1 MYHQEDDTSSDMT
14 SDDDLS
20 HCGRETPPPR
30 SPPPPRSSHSLSSDR
45 DQERRGRSR
54 DVEPRDRWPYIR
66 NPRSRLPQ
74 RDLSLPVMSRPHFG
88 LDRDDDRRS
97 MDYESRSQDAE
108 SYQNVVELKE
118 DKKPQNPIQDNLENY
133 RKLLSLGV
141 QLAEDDRHSHMT
153 QGHSSRSKRSAYPST
168 SRGLKPM
175 PEAKKPAHRRG
186 ICEDESSHGVIME
199 KFIKDVSRKS
209 ARARELNE
217 RPPPRFP
224 RPSDTWKD
232 GASSR
237 RESVI
242 QERGA
247 EGAAYRGGFR
257 FNADLLSRNR
267 ALERKRRYHFD
278 SDEKGSGHEH
288 KSCVRKKPFECGS
301 EMRQAMSMGNLSCPP
316 VPESQPLDFPPDPY
330 VCDEC
335 GRSFSVI
342 SEFVE
347 HQIMHT
353 RENLYE
359 YGESFIHSVAVN
371 EGQKGPGGGRRFECK
386 ECGETFS
393 RSAALAEHRQMH
405 AREYLAGCH
414 DQEDEDTTMP
424 SPTFSELQKIYGKDK
439 FYECKVCKE
448 TFLHSSALIEHQK
461 THGRGGSDDRESER
475 ERERQRMRARAR
487 EQRER
492 ERELGEPFLTC
503 PNFNEFRK
511 MYRKDKIY
519 ECKVCGE
526 SFLHL
531 SSLREHQKI
540 HTRGNPF
547 ENKSRMCEETF
558 VPSQALRRRQKT
570 YREKLFDFNNARDA
584 LMEGA
589 DPGDHQKSRSRKNFF
604 EARVYEKPFTES
616 QKSHTITRP
625 PGNEEDKPFTI
636 SVNPNDKLKFPAM
649 ENSSQGKS
657 YERSVIHSL
666 GPAEAQKS
674 RGAFGFPKPRP
685 VAESSTQTSGG
696 ILPKIL
702 SRGSIFEGKEYKR
715 SVIHSLPAPRPLKRH
730 RANDLVGCDE
740 GEPSIYIS
748 DLTNKRRKIPTGQD
762 TYEGSNSNNHTDS
775 VPPSVPRAEP
785 PSLSGESRES
795 NQDVTFSVPSSSVR
809 EHQKAR
815 AKKKYIE
822 PRSNETSVIHSL
834 PFGDLQAFRRRAKF
848 FECQECGEAFAH
860 GSDLIEHQKI
870 HDRERPSGSR
880 HYERSVIRSLAPSDP
895 QTSYAQERFIQEQ
908 VRKFREFGQRS
919 ATSNNR
925 NVQKTYAQEKYAEEP
940 HDKQTHGQK
949 VHDKEPYG
957 QEPQGQKPHGDE
969 PQDKEPLDQEMRSEE
984 PHGDKPNGQEPH
996 GEEPQDNGLLDQE
1009 MRGEEPRGEEP
1020 QDNGLLDQEMR
1031 SEEPQDNG
1039 LLDQEMRSEEPQDNG
1054 LLDQEMRSEEPR
1066 GEEPRGE
1073 EPHGEEPHGQNKAE
1087 DATLQASGAEEHQKD
1102 DASDTIYEC
1111 QDCGLGFTDLTDLTS
1126 HQDVHSRKALVDS
1139 REYAHSEVHVHSV
1152 SEFENKCSGE
1162 KLYECP
1168 KCGESFI
1175 HSSLLFEHQ
1184 RVHEQDQLYSVKA
1197 CDDGFIALLPVRP
1210 RRNRAAERN
1219 PAVTGSA
1226 IRCRQCGQ
1234 GFIHS
1239 SALNEHMRQHRDDE
1253 ILEQNELAEEIFI
1266 QGLALTEY
1274 QGSET
1279 EEKLFE
1285 CTICGECFFTAKQLG
1300 DHHTKVHKDEPYECG
1315 PSYTHASFLTEPLR
1329 KHIPLYECKDCGQP
1343 FLDDTVITERMVF
1356 HPERE
1361 GGSDIVAAT
1370 AQEVEAN
1377 ALVPQEVLRIQG
1389 SNAEAAEPEVEAAEP
1404 EVEAAEPEVEAAE
1417 PNGEAEGPDG
1427 EAAEPDGEAEQPN
1440 GEAEQPNGDADE
1452 PDGAG
1457 IEDPEERA
1465 DEPEED
1471 AEEPEGDADEPD
1483 GADMEDPEEE
1493 GEDQEIEVEE
1503 PYYNCHE
1510 CTETFASSAAF
1521 GEHLKSHASVI
1532 IFEPANAPGEAP
1544 GYTERASTSAA
1555 GAEQADDKYFKCD
1568 VCGQLFQD
1576 RLSLARHQNSHTG

>member
-1 MYHQEDDTSSDMT
+1 MRQTLTTRGDQPAIPEKLKPLGASKINNCEKLTTPLENYKMYHQEDDTNSDMT
-14 SDDDLS
+14 SDDDMS
-20 HCGRETPPPR
+20 RSGRDTPPPQ
-30 SPPPPRSSHSLSSDR
+30 PSHSFSSDR
-45 DQERRGRSR
+45 DQEHRGRSR
-54 DVEPRDRWPYIR
+54 DVEPRDRWPYTR

-88 LDRDDDRRS
+88 LERDDERRS

-108 SYQNVVELKE
+108 SYHNVMVELKE

-199 KFIKDVSRKS
+199 KFIKDVSRNSKS
-209 ARARELNE
+209 GRARELNM

-224 RPSDTWKD
+224 RPSNNWKD
-232 GASSR
+232 TSSNK
-237 RESVI
+237 RESVN
-242 QERGA
+242 QERAA
-247 EGAAYRGGFR
+247 EGSAFRGGFR
-257 FNADLLSRNR
+257 VNAELLSRSR

-278 SDEKGSGHEH
+278 SEEKGSGHEN

-301 EMRQAMSMGNLSCPP
+301 EMRQALSMGNLSCPP
-316 VPESQPLDFPPDPY
+316 VPASPTINLAADPY

-359 YGESFIHSVAVN
+359 YGESFIHSVAVH
-371 EGQKGPGGGRRFECK
+371 EVQKGQGGGKRFECK

-393 RSAALAEHRQMH
+393 RSTALAQHRQVH
-405 AREYLAGCH
+405 AREYLAECK
-414 DQEDEDTTMP
+414 DQEDEDTIMP
-424 SPTFSELQKIYGKDK
+424 SPTFSELQKMYGKDK

-461 THGRGGSDDRESER
+461 THGRGKSGANRENER
-475 ERERQRMRARAR
+475 ERERERMRARAR

-492 ERELGEPFLTC
+492 EREREREEHGEPVLTC
-503 PNFNEFRK
+503 PNFGEFQD
-511 MYRKDKIY
+511 MHRKDRLY
-519 ECKVCGE
+519 ECKVCE
-526 SFLHL
+526 ETFFHH
-531 SSLREHQKI
+531 SSLKEHQKI

-547 ENKSRMCEETF
+547 AKKSRMCEETF
-558 VPSQALRRRQKT
+558 VPSQSLRRRQKT
-570 YREKLFDFNNARDA
+570 YREKPFDFNNTRDA
-584 LMEGA
+584 LMESSDA
-589 DPGDHQKSRSRKNFF
+589 GDHQKIRSRRNFF
-604 EARVYEKPFTES
+604 ESRAYEKPFTES

-625 PGNEEDKPFTI
+625 PENKDNDKPFTI
-636 SVNPNDKLKFPAM
+636 SANPTDKLKFPTMA
-649 ENSSQGKS
+649 NDCQGKA
-657 YERSVIHSL
+657 YERSVIHSFC
-666 GPAEAQKS
+666 PAEAQKS
-674 RGAFGFPKPRP
+674 RGALGFIKPRP
-685 VAESSTQTSGG
+685 VKSVTESSTQTTGDFSF
-696 ILPKIL
+696 PQFF
-702 SRGSIFEGKEYKR
+702 SRGSIFERNEYKG

-730 RANDLVGCDE
+730 RVNDQLECDE
-740 GEPSIYIS
+740 GGESSIYIS
-748 DLTNKRRKIPTGQD
+748 DLNNKRRKLPTGED
-762 TYEGSNSNNHTDS
+762 TYEGSNSNKHKEFIL
-775 VPPSVPRAEP
+775 PRVPRTGP
-785 PSLSGESRES
+785 PGLSGEPRES
-795 NQDVTFSVPSSSVR
+795 NQDVIFSVPISSVR

-815 AKKKYIE
+815 AKKKYLE
-822 PRSNETSVIHSL
+822 ARSNDTSVIHSL
-834 PFGDLQAFRRRAKF
+834 PFGDLQSIRRRAKF
-848 FECQECGEAFAH
+848 FECQECREAFARR
-860 GSDLIEHQKI
+860 SELIEHQKI

-880 HYERSVIRSLAPSDP
+880 RYERSVIRSLAPRDP

-919 ATSNNR
+919 ATSNNLS
-925 NVQKTYAQEKYAEEP
+925 VQKIYAQQKFYAEEP
-940 HDKQTHGQK
+940 HAKETHVLK
-949 VHDKEPYG
+949 IHDKDPHG
-957 QEPQGQKPHGDE
+957 QEPHGQEPHGDE

-984 PHGDKPNGQEPH
+984 PHGDKPHGQEPH
-996 GEEPQDNGLLDQE
+996 GQEPHDKEPLDQE
-1009 MRGEEPRGEEP
+1009 MS
-1020 QDNGLLDQEMR
+1020 
-1031 SEEPQDNG
+1031 SEEAQ
-1039 LLDQEMRSEEPQDNG
+1039 S
-1054 LLDQEMRSEEPR
+1054 S
-1066 GEEPRGE
+1066 
-1073 EPHGEEPHGQNKAE
+1073 EPHGQEKAE
-1087 DATLQASGAEEHQKD
+1087 DTTIQASTSDEHQKD
-1102 DASDTIYEC
+1102 NASDMIYEC

-1126 HQDVHSRKALVDS
+1126 HQDVHSGKALVDS

-1152 SEFENKCSGE
+1152 SEFEKKYSGE
-1162 KLYECP
+1162 KLFECP
-1168 KCGESFI
+1168 KCGESFTQ
-1175 HSSLLFEHQ
+1175 SSLLFEHQ

-1197 CDDGFIALLPVRP
+1197 GDDGFVAVLPVRP
-1210 RRNRAAERN
+1210 RRNCASERN
-1219 PAVTGSA
+1219 PAVAGSA

-1239 SALNEHMRQHRDDE
+1239 SALNEHMRHHRDDE
-1253 ILEQNELAEEIFI
+1253 MLEQNELNDEVFI

-1300 DHHTKVHKDEPYECG
+1300 DHHTKVHKDEPYEYG
-1315 PSYTHASFLTEPLR
+1315 PSYTHTSFLTEPRR

-1343 FLDDTVITERMVF
+1343 FLDNTVITEPLMF

-1377 ALVPQEVLRIQG
+1377 VLIPQEVLRTQG

-1404 EVEAAEPEVEAAE
+1404 EVEAAEPEVEAAQ

-1457 IEDPEERA
+1457 IEDPEERVN
-1465 DEPEED
+1465 EPEED
-1471 AEEPEGDADEPD
+1471 VEEPEGNADEPD
-1483 GADMEDPEEE
+1483 GADIEDPEEE
-1493 GEDQEIEVEE
+1493 EDQEIEVEE

-1532 IFEPANAPGEAP
+1532 IFEPANALGECS
-1544 GYTERASTSAA
+1544 GYIERASASTSAD

-1568 VCGQLFQD
+1568 VCGQLFD
-1576 RLSLARHQNSHTG
+1576 NRLSLARHQNSHTG

>member
-1 MYHQEDDTSSDMT
+1 MYHQEDDTNSDMT
-14 SDDDLS
+14 SDDDMS
-20 HCGRETPPPR
+20 RTGRETPPPR
-30 SPPPPRSSHSLSSDR
+30 SSHSFSSDR

-54 DVEPRDRWPYIR
+54 DVEPRDRWSYTR
-66 NPRSRLPQ
+66 NPRNRLPQ

-88 LDRDDDRRS
+88 LERDDDRRS

-118 DKKPQNPIQDNLENY
+118 DRKSQNPIQDNLENY

-153 QGHSSRSKRSAYPST
+153 QGYSSRSKRSAYPST

-199 KFIKDVSRKS
+199 KFIKDVSRNS
-209 ARARELNE
+209 RSGRGRELTE

-224 RPSDTWKD
+224 RPSDNWKD
-232 GASSR
+232 GSSNK

-242 QERGA
+242 QERGY
-247 EGAAYRGGFR
+247 EGSMFRGGFR
-257 FNADLLSRNR
+257 FNADLVSRSR
-267 ALERKRRYHFD
+267 GLERKRRYHFD

-301 EMRQAMSMGNLSCPP
+301 EMRQAMSMGSLNCPP
-316 VPESQPLDFPPDPY
+316 FSESQSIDFAADPY

-371 EGQKGPGGGRRFECK
+371 EVHKGQGGGKRFECK

-393 RSAALAEHRQMH
+393 RSAALAEHRQIH
-405 AREYLAGCH
+405 AREYLAECK
-414 DQEDEDTTMP
+414 DQEDEETVMP
-424 SPTFSELQKIYGKDK
+424 SPTFSELQKMYGKDK

-461 THGRGGSDDRESER
+461 THGRGNPGDDRDER
-475 ERERQRMRARAR
+475 ERKRARAWEQR
-487 EQRER
+487 ERER

-511 MYRKDKIY
+511 MYRRDKIY
-519 ECKVCGE
+519 ECKVCRE
-526 SFLHL
+526 SFFHL

-558 VPSQALRRRQKT
+558 VPSQALKRRQKT
-570 YREKLFDFNNARDA
+570 YREKLFNFNNARDA
-584 LMEGA
+584 LMESS
-589 DPGDHQKSRSRKNFF
+589 DPGERPKSRSWKHFF
-604 EARVYEKPFTES
+604 DGRGYEKPFAES

-625 PGNEEDKPFTI
+625 PGDKEDDRPFTI
-636 SVNPNDKLKFPAM
+636 STSPGDRPDFPIVGSGRQ
-649 ENSSQGKS
+649 ETSREST
-657 YERSVIHSL
+657 VIHIL

-674 RGAFGFPKPRP
+674 HGVLGFTKPKP
-685 VAESSTQTSGG
+685 VAESSTQSSGSIGHPKVHSGG
-696 ILPKIL
+696 N
-702 SRGSIFEGKEYKR
+702 SYEGKEYKG
-715 SVIHSLPAPRPLKRH
+715 SNMHSLPAPRPLKRH
-730 RANDLVGCDE
+730 RANDQCDE
-740 GEPSIYIS
+740 GGEPSIYIS
-748 DLTNKRRKIPTGQD
+748 DLNKRRKIPTRED
-762 TYEGSNSNNHTDS
+762 TYEGNSSNNHKDFIT
-775 VPPSVPRAEP
+775 PSLLSAEP
-785 PSLSGESRES
+785 PSLSGESRDP

-822 PRSNETSVIHSL
+822 SRSNEASVIHYL
-834 PFGDLQAFRRRAKF
+834 PFGDLQAIRRRRAKF
-848 FECQECGEAFAH
+848 FECQECGEIFAH
-860 GSDLIEHQKI
+860 RSDLIEHQKI

-880 HYERSVIRSLAPSDP
+880 HYERSVIRSFAPSDP
-895 QTSYAQERFIQEQ
+895 QTSYAQERFVQEQ
-908 VRKFREFGQRS
+908 VRKFRAFGQCS
-919 ATSNNR
+919 ATSNNLS
-925 NVQKTYAQEKYAEEP
+925 VQKIYAQEKFYAEEP
-940 HDKQTHGQK
+940 HDKETHGQNI
-949 VHDKEPYG
+949 HEKEPYG
-957 QEPQGQKPHGDE
+957 KEPSGKEPHGDE
-969 PQDKEPLDQEMRSEE
+969 PQDKEPVDQEMHSEE
-984 PHGDKPNGQEPH
+984 PHGDEPHGQEPH
-996 GEEPQDNGLLDQE
+996 GDEPHDKDPLDQE
-1009 MRGEEPRGEEP
+1009 MH
-1020 QDNGLLDQEMR
+1020 
-1031 SEEPQDNG
+1031 SEEPQ
-1039 LLDQEMRSEEPQDNG
+1039 
-1054 LLDQEMRSEEPR
+1054 
-1066 GEEPRGE
+1066 GEES
-1073 EPHGEEPHGQNKAE
+1073 HGDEAPGQEKAE
-1087 DATLQASGAEEHQKD
+1087 DTTIQASGSNEHQKD
-1102 DASDTIYEC
+1102 DASDTIYKC
-1111 QDCGLGFTDLTDLTS
+1111 QHCGLGFADLTDLTS
-1126 HQDVHSRKALVDS
+1126 HQDVHSRKSLVDS

-1152 SEFENKCSGE
+1152 SEFEKKYSGE

-1184 RVHEQDQLYSVKA
+1184 RVHEQDQLYAVKA
-1197 CDDGFIALLPVRP
+1197 CDDGFITLLPVRP
-1210 RRNRAAERN
+1210 RRNCAAEKD

-1253 ILEQNELAEEIFI
+1253 ILEQSELADEIFI

-1300 DHHTKVHKDEPYECG
+1300 DHHTKVHKDEPYEYG

-1361 GGSDIVAAT
+1361 GGSEIVAAT

-1377 ALVPQEVLRIQG
+1377 VLIPQEVLRIQG

-1465 DEPEED
+1465 DEPEEEEV
-1471 AEEPEGDADEPD
+1471 EEPEGDADEPD
-1483 GADMEDPEEE
+1483 GADIEDPEEE

-1532 IFEPANAPGEAP
+1532 IFEPANALGECS
-1544 GYTERASTSAA
+1544 GYTEQASTSA
-1555 GAEQADDKYFKCD
+1555 GSAEQADDKYFKCD
-1568 VCGQLFQD
+1568 VCGQLFND

>member
-1 MYHQEDDTSSDMT
+1 
-14 SDDDLS
+14 
-20 HCGRETPPPR
+20 
-30 SPPPPRSSHSLSSDR
+30 
-45 DQERRGRSR
+45 
-54 DVEPRDRWPYIR
+54 
-66 NPRSRLPQ
+66 
-74 RDLSLPVMSRPHFG
+74 
-88 LDRDDDRRS
+88 
-97 MDYESRSQDAE
+97 
-108 SYQNVVELKE
+108 
-118 DKKPQNPIQDNLENY
+118 
-133 RKLLSLGV
+133 
-141 QLAEDDRHSHMT
+141 
-153 QGHSSRSKRSAYPST
+153 
-168 SRGLKPM
+168 
-175 PEAKKPAHRRG
+175 
-186 ICEDESSHGVIME
+186 
-199 KFIKDVSRKS
+199 
-209 ARARELNE
+209 
-217 RPPPRFP
+217 
-224 RPSDTWKD
+224 
-232 GASSR
+232 
-237 RESVI
+237 
-242 QERGA
+242 
-247 EGAAYRGGFR
+247 
-257 FNADLLSRNR
+257 
-267 ALERKRRYHFD
+267 
-278 SDEKGSGHEH
+278 
-288 KSCVRKKPFECGS
+288 
-301 EMRQAMSMGNLSCPP
+301 
-316 VPESQPLDFPPDPY
+316 
-330 VCDEC
+330 
-335 GRSFSVI
+335 
-342 SEFVE
+342 
-347 HQIMHT
+347 MHT

-359 YGESFIHSVAVN
+359 YGESFIHSVAVH
-371 EGQKGPGGGRRFECK
+371 EVQKGQGGGKRFECK

-393 RSAALAEHRQMH
+393 RSAALAEHRQIH
-405 AREYLAGCH
+405 AREYLAECK
-414 DQEDEDTTMP
+414 DQEDEDTIMP
-424 SPTFSELQKIYGKDK
+424 SPTFSELQKMYGKDK

-461 THGRGGSDDRESER
+461 THGRGKSGDSRENER
-475 ERERQRMRARAR
+475 EQ
-487 EQRER
+487 
-492 ERELGEPFLTC
+492 PFLTC
-503 PNFNEFRK
+503 PNFSEFRK

-547 ENKSRMCEETF
+547 ENK
-558 VPSQALRRRQKT
+558 
-570 YREKLFDFNNARDA
+570 
-584 LMEGA
+584 
-589 DPGDHQKSRSRKNFF
+589 NFF
-604 EARVYEKPFTES
+604 ESRAYEKPFAES

-625 PGNEEDKPFTI
+625 PGNKEDDKPFTI
-636 SVNPNDKLKFPAM
+636 STNPNDKLKFPTMA
-649 ENSSQGKS
+649 NDCQGKA

-674 RGAFGFPKPRP
+674 RGALGFTKPKP
-685 VAESSTQTSGG
+685 VTESSTQTTGG
-696 ILPKIL
+696 ISLPKFF
-702 SRGSIFEGKEYKR
+702 SRGSIFERKEYKG

-730 RANDLVGCDE
+730 RVNDQLECDE
-740 GEPSIYIS
+740 GGESSIYIS
-748 DLTNKRRKIPTGQD
+748 DLNNKRRKIPTGED
-762 TYEGSNSNNHTDS
+762 TYEGNNSSKLKDS
-775 VPPSVPRAEP
+775 ILLSMPRAEP

-834 PFGDLQAFRRRAKF
+834 PFGDLQAIRRRAKF
-848 FECQECGEAFAH
+848 FECQECGEAFARR
-860 GSDLIEHQKI
+860 SELIEHQRI

-895 QTSYAQERFIQEQ
+895 QTSYAQERFVQEQ

-919 ATSNNR
+919 ATSNNLS
-925 NVQKTYAQEKYAEEP
+925 VQKIYAQQKYYAEEP
-940 HDKQTHGQK
+940 HAK
-949 VHDKEPYG
+949 
-957 QEPQGQKPHGDE
+957 
-969 PQDKEPLDQEMRSEE
+969 
-984 PHGDKPNGQEPH
+984 
-996 GEEPQDNGLLDQE
+996 
-1009 MRGEEPRGEEP
+1009 
-1020 QDNGLLDQEMR
+1020 EMR
-1031 SEEPQDNG
+1031 SEEPQGN
-1039 LLDQEMRSEEPQDNG
+1039 ES
-1054 LLDQEMRSEEPR
+1054 
-1066 GEEPRGE
+1066 
-1073 EPHGEEPHGQNKAE
+1073 HGQEKAE
-1087 DATLQASGAEEHQKD
+1087 DTTIQASTSDEHQKD
-1102 DASDTIYEC
+1102 NANEAIYEC

-1126 HQDVHSRKALVDS
+1126 HQDVHSKKSLVDS
-1139 REYAHSEVHVHSV
+1139 REYTHSEVHVHSD
-1152 SEFENKCSGE
+1152 SEFEKKYSGE

-1197 CDDGFIALLPVRP
+1197 CDDGFVALLPVRP
-1210 RRNRAAERN
+1210 RRNCASERN
-1219 PAVTGSA
+1219 PAVSGSA

-1253 ILEQNELAEEIFI
+1253 LLEQSELADEIFI

-1300 DHHTKVHKDEPYECG
+1300 DHHTKVHKDEPYEYG

-1343 FLDDTVITERMVF
+1343 FLDDTVITERLVF

-1377 ALVPQEVLRIQG
+1377 VLIPQEVLRIQG

-1457 IEDPEERA
+1457 IEDPEERV
-1465 DEPEED
+1465 DEPED
-1471 AEEPEGDADEPD
+1471 DVEEPEGDADEPD
-1483 GADMEDPEEE
+1483 GADIEDPEEE

-1532 IFEPANAPGEAP
+1532 IFEPANALGECS
-1544 GYTERASTSAA
+1544 GYIERASTSTSAG

-1568 VCGQLFQD
+1568 VCGQLFHD

>member
-1 MYHQEDDTSSDMT
+1 MYHHEDDTNSDMN
-14 SDDDLS
+14 SDDDMS
-20 HCGRETPPPR
+20 RSGRETPPPR
-30 SPPPPRSSHSLSSDR
+30 PSHAFGSER
-45 DQERRGRSR
+45 DLERRGRSR
-54 DVEPRDRWPYIR
+54 DVEPRDRWPYTR

-88 LDRDDDRRS
+88 LERDDDRRS
-97 MDYESRSQDAE
+97 MDYESQSQDAE

-153 QGHSSRSKRSAYPST
+153 QGHSSRSKRTAYPST

-175 PEAKKPAHRRG
+175 PEAKKPSHRRG

-199 KFIKDVSRKS
+199 KFIKDVSRNPKS
-209 ARARELNE
+209 GRARELNE

-224 RPSDTWKD
+224 RPNDNWKD
-232 GASSR
+232 SSSNR

-242 QERGA
+242 QERGY
-247 EGAAYRGGFR
+247 EGSAFRGGFR
-257 FNADLLSRNR
+257 LNADLASRSR

-278 SDEKGSGHEH
+278 SDERGSGHEH
-288 KSCVRKKPFECGS
+288 KSCVRKKPFECGN
-301 EMRQAMSMGNLSCPP
+301 EMRQAMSMGNLSSPSFS
-316 VPESQPLDFPPDPY
+316 ESQSIDFGANPY

-335 GRSFSVI
+335 GRQFSVI

-371 EGQKGPGGGRRFECK
+371 EVQKGQGGGKRFECK

-393 RSAALAEHRQMH
+393 RSAALAEHRQIH
-405 AREYLAGCH
+405 AREYLAECR
-414 DQEDEDTTMP
+414 DQEDEETIMP
-424 SPTFSELQKIYGKDK
+424 SPTFSELQKMYGKDK

-461 THGRGGSDDRESER
+461 IHGRGNSDDRDNER
-475 ERERQRMRARAR
+475 ERERDRLRARAR

-492 ERELGEPFLTC
+492 ERERERERDHGEPFLTC

-547 ENKSRMCEETF
+547 ENKNRVCEETF
-558 VPSQALRRRQKT
+558 VPSQSLKRRQKS

-584 LMEGA
+584 LMGSS
-589 DPGDHQKSRSRKNFF
+589 DPSEHQKNRSRKNFF
-604 EARVYEKPFTES
+604 EGRGFEKPFVES

-625 PGNEEDKPFTI
+625 PGDKEDDKPFTI
-636 SVNPNDKLKFPAM
+636 SVNPNDKLKFPTM

-666 GPAEAQKS
+666 GSAEAQKS
-674 RGAFGFPKPRP
+674 HGALGFSKPKP
-685 VAESSTQTSGG
+685 VAESSTQSSSSINFPRVYSGG
-696 ILPKIL
+696 NTY
-702 SRGSIFEGKEYKR
+702 EGKGYKD
-715 SVIHSLPAPRPLKRH
+715 SVIHSLPAPRPLKRY
-730 RANDLVGCDE
+730 RANDLIQCDE
-740 GEPSIYIS
+740 EGESSIYIP
-748 DLTNKRRKIPTGQD
+748 DIINKRRKIPARED
-762 TYEGSNSNNHTDS
+762 AYEGSSSNNYHTPNVS
-775 VPPSVPRAEP
+775 HAEP
-785 PSLSGESRES
+785 PSLSGESHVS
-795 NQDVTFSVPSSSVR
+795 KQDVTFSVPSSSVR

-834 PFGDLQAFRRRAKF
+834 PFGELLAGHRRAKF
-848 FECQECGEAFAH
+848 FECQECGEAFARR
-860 GSDLIEHQKI
+860 SDLIEHQKI
-870 HDRERPSGSR
+870 HDRDRPSGSR

-908 VRKFREFGQRS
+908 VRKFRAFGQRLT
-919 ATSNNR
+919 TSNNLS
-925 NVQKTYAQEKYAEEP
+925 VQKIYSQEKFNAEEP
-940 HDKQTHGQK
+940 HDKETHGQK
-949 VHDKEPYG
+949 IHDKEPYG
-957 QEPQGQKPHGDE
+957 KEPNGKEPHGDE
-969 PQDKEPLDQEMRSEE
+969 PQDKEPLDQEMCSEE
-984 PHGDKPNGQEPH
+984 PHGDKPH
-996 GEEPQDNGLLDQE
+996 GEEPHGD
-1009 MRGEEPRGEEP
+1009 EPHDKEP
-1020 QDNGLLDQEMR
+1020 IDQEMR
-1031 SEEPQDNG
+1031 SEE
-1039 LLDQEMRSEEPQDNG
+1039 SHTEE
-1054 LLDQEMRSEEPR
+1054 S
-1066 GEEPRGE
+1066 
-1073 EPHGEEPHGQNKAE
+1073 HGDESHGQECHGQEKAE
-1087 DATLQASGAEEHQKD
+1087 DAIIQASVSEEHQKD
-1102 DASDTIYEC
+1102 DAGDAIYEC
-1111 QDCGLGFTDLTDLTS
+1111 QDCGLGFTDLNDLTS
-1126 HQDVHSRKALVDS
+1126 HQDIHSRKALVDS
-1139 REYAHSEVHVHSV
+1139 REYTHSEVHVHSV
-1152 SEFENKCSGE
+1152 SEFENKYSGE

-1210 RRNRAAERN
+1210 RRNCTVERN
-1219 PAVTGSA
+1219 PAVSGSA

-1239 SALNEHMRQHRDDE
+1239 SALNEHMRQHRDNE
-1253 ILEQNELAEEIFI
+1253 ILEQGELADEIFI

-1300 DHHTKVHKDEPYECG
+1300 DHHTKVHKDEPYEYG

-1329 KHIPLYECKDCGQP
+1329 KHIPLYECKDCGQS

-1361 GGSDIVAAT
+1361 GGSEIVAAT

-1377 ALVPQEVLRIQG
+1377 VLIPQEELRIQG

-1471 AEEPEGDADEPD
+1471 VEEPEGDADEPD
-1483 GADMEDPEEE
+1483 GADIEDPEEE

-1532 IFEPANAPGEAP
+1532 IFEPASAPGESS
-1544 GYTERASTSAA
+1544 GYIEQASTSAG

-1568 VCGQLFQD
+1568 VCGQLFND

>member
-1 MYHQEDDTSSDMT
+1 MYHQEDDTNSDMT
-14 SDDDLS
+14 SDDDMS
-20 HCGRETPPPR
+20 RCGRET
-30 SPPPPRSSHSLSSDR
+30 PPPRSSHSLSSDR

-54 DVEPRDRWPYIR
+54 EVEPRDRWPYIR
-66 NPRSRLPQ
+66 SPRSRLPH

-88 LDRDDDRRS
+88 LERDDDRRS

-209 ARARELNE
+209 ARARELHE
-217 RPPPRFP
+217 RPPPPPPPPRFP
-224 RPSDTWKD
+224 RPSDNWKD
-232 GASSR
+232 GASNR

-242 QERGA
+242 QERGP
-247 EGAAYRGGFR
+247 EGRAYRGGFR

-267 ALERKRRYHFD
+267 VLERKRRYHFD
-278 SDEKGSGHEH
+278 SDERGHEH

-316 VPESQPLDFPPDPY
+316 VPESQPIDFPADPY

-371 EGQKGPGGGRRFECK
+371 EVQKGQGGGRRFECK

-393 RSAALAEHRQMH
+393 RSAALAEHRQIH
-405 AREYLAGCH
+405 AREYLAECN
-414 DQEDEDTTMP
+414 DQENEDTIMP

-461 THGRGGSDDRESER
+461 THGRGNSDDRENER

-487 EQRER
+487 ELRER
-492 ERELGEPFLTC
+492 ERERGEPFLTC

-558 VPSQALRRRQKT
+558 VPSQSLRRRQKT

-584 LMEGA
+584 LMESS
-589 DPGDHQKSRSRKNFF
+589 DPGDHQKNRSRKNFF
-604 EARVYEKPFTES
+604 EGRGYEKPFAES

-625 PGNEEDKPFTI
+625 PTNEDDKPFTI
-636 SVNPNDKLKFPAM
+636 SVNPNDKPKSPTM
-649 ENSSQGKS
+649 ENGSQGRP
-657 YERSVIHSL
+657 YERPVIHSL
-666 GPAEAQKS
+666 GPALPLKS
-674 RGAFGFPKPRP
+674 RGAFGFPKPRS
-685 VAESSTQTSGG
+685 VTESSTQTTGG
-696 ILPKIL
+696 ILPRIL
-702 SRGSIFEGKEYKR
+702 SRGSIFEGKEFKR
-715 SVIHSLPAPRPLKRH
+715 SIIHSLPAPRPLKRH
-730 RANDLVGCDE
+730 RANDLLGCDE
-740 GEPSIYIS
+740 EGESSIYIPELS
-748 DLTNKRRKIPTGQD
+748 NKRRKIPTGED
-762 TYEGSNSNNHTDS
+762 TYEGSNSSNHTDS
-775 VPPSVPRAEP
+775 IPPGVPRAEP
-785 PSLSGESRES
+785 PSLSGEPRES

-822 PRSNETSVIHSL
+822 TRSSEASLIHSL

-880 HYERSVIRSLAPSDP
+880 HFERSVIRSLAPSDP

-919 ATSNNR
+919 ATSNNLS
-925 NVQKTYAQEKYAEEP
+925 VQKTHTQEKYAEEP

-949 VHDKEPYG
+949 IHDKEPNG
-957 QEPQGQKPHGDE
+957 QEPHGQEPHGDE
-969 PQDKEPLDQEMRSEE
+969 PQDKEPLDQEMRNEEPLDQEMRNEEPLDQEMRNEE

-996 GEEPQDNGLLDQE
+996 GDEPHDNGPLDQE
-1009 MRGEEPRGEEP
+1009 MG
-1020 QDNGLLDQEMR
+1020 
-1031 SEEPQDNG
+1031 
-1039 LLDQEMRSEEPQDNG
+1039 
-1054 LLDQEMRSEEPR
+1054 
-1066 GEEPRGE
+1066 GE
-1073 EPHGEEPHGQNKAE
+1073 EPHGEESHGQNKAE
-1087 DATLQASGAEEHQKD
+1087 DATIQASGSEDHKKD
-1102 DASDTIYEC
+1102 DAGDMIYEC

-1126 HQDVHSRKALVDS
+1126 HQDVHSRKDLVDS
-1139 REYAHSEVHVHSV
+1139 REYAPSEVHAHPV

-1168 KCGESFI
+1168 KCGESFT
-1175 HSSLLFEHQ
+1175 HSSLLLEHQ

-1197 CDDGFIALLPVRP
+1197 CDDGFIALLPVTRP

-1219 PAVTGSA
+1219 PAAVTGSA

-1253 ILEQNELAEEIFI
+1253 MLEQNELTEEIFI

-1300 DHHTKVHKDEPYECG
+1300 DHHTKVHKDEPYEYG

-1343 FLDDTVITERMVF
+1343 FLDDTVIAERMVF

-1377 ALVPQEVLRIQG
+1377 VLIPQEVLRIQG

-1404 EVEAAEPEVEAAE
+1404 EVEAAEPELEAAE

-1440 GEAEQPNGDADE
+1440 AEAEQPNGDADE

-1471 AEEPEGDADEPD
+1471 VEEPEGDADEPD
-1483 GADMEDPEEE
+1483 GADIEDPEEE
-1493 GEDQEIEVEE
+1493 GEDEEIEVEE

-1532 IFEPANAPGEAP
+1532 IFEPANALGESP
-1544 GYTERASTSAA
+1544 GYPERASTSAG
-1555 GAEQADDKYFKCD
+1555 GAEQADDDKYFKCD

>member
-1 MYHQEDDTSSDMT
+1 MYHHEDDTNSDMN
-14 SDDDLS
+14 SDDDMS
-20 HCGRETPPPR
+20 RSGRETPSPR
-30 SPPPPRSSHSLSSDR
+30 PSHSFGSER
-45 DQERRGRSR
+45 DLERRGRSR
-54 DVEPRDRWPYIR
+54 DVEPRDRWSYTR

-88 LDRDDDRRS
+88 LERDDDRRS

-153 QGHSSRSKRSAYPST
+153 QGHSSRSKRTAYPST

-175 PEAKKPAHRRG
+175 PEAKKPSHRRG

-199 KFIKDVSRKS
+199 KFIKDVSRNPRS
-209 ARARELNE
+209 GRARELNE

-224 RPSDTWKD
+224 RPNDNWKD
-232 GASSR
+232 SSANK

-242 QERGA
+242 QERGY
-247 EGAAYRGGFR
+247 EGSAFRGGFR
-257 FNADLLSRNR
+257 FNADLASRSR

-278 SDEKGSGHEH
+278 SEERGSGHEH
-288 KSCVRKKPFECGS
+288 KSCVRKRPFECGT
-301 EMRQAMSMGNLSCPP
+301 EMRQAMSMGNLSSPSFS
-316 VPESQPLDFPPDPY
+316 ESQSADFGANQY

-371 EGQKGPGGGRRFECK
+371 EVQKGQGGGKRFECK

-393 RSAALAEHRQMH
+393 RSAALAEHRQIH
-405 AREYLAGCH
+405 AREYLAECR
-414 DQEDEDTTMP
+414 DQEDEETIMP
-424 SPTFSELQKIYGKDK
+424 SPTFSELQKMYGKDK

-461 THGRGGSDDRESER
+461 IHGRGNSDDRDER
-475 ERERQRMRARAR
+475 ERERDRLRARAR

-492 ERELGEPFLTC
+492 ERERERELEHGEPFLTC

-511 MYRKDKIY
+511 MYRKEKIY

-547 ENKSRMCEETF
+547 ENRGRVCEETF
-558 VPSQALRRRQKT
+558 VPSQSLKRRQKT

-584 LMEGA
+584 LMGSS
-589 DPGDHQKSRSRKNFF
+589 DPSEHQKNRSRKNFF
-604 EARVYEKPFTES
+604 EGRGFEKPFGES

-625 PGNEEDKPFTI
+625 PENGDDDDKPFTI
-636 SVNPNDKLKFPAM
+636 SVNPNDKLKFSTM
-649 ENSSQGKS
+649 ESSSQSKS

-666 GPAEAQKS
+666 GSAEAQKS
-674 RGAFGFPKPRP
+674 HGALGFSKPKP
-685 VAESSTQTSGG
+685 VAESSTQSSSSISFPRAHSGR
-696 ILPKIL
+696 
-702 SRGSIFEGKEYKR
+702 STYEGKEYKG
-715 SVIHSLPAPRPLKRH
+715 SIIHSLPAPRPLKRH
-730 RANDLVGCDE
+730 RVSDQIQCDE
-740 GEPSIYIS
+740 EGESSIYIP
-748 DLTNKRRKIPTGQD
+748 DIIKRRKIPARED
-762 TYEGSNSNNHTDS
+762 TYEGSSSSSYHTPNVS
-775 VPPSVPRAEP
+775 RAEP

-795 NQDVTFSVPSSSVR
+795 KQDVTFSVPSSSVR

-834 PFGDLQAFRRRAKF
+834 PFGELLVGHRRAKF
-848 FECQECGEAFAH
+848 FECQECGEAFARR
-860 GSDLIEHQKI
+860 SDLIEHQKI

-908 VRKFREFGQRS
+908 VRKFRAFGQRS
-919 ATSNNR
+919 TTSNNLS
-925 NVQKTYAQEKYAEEP
+925 VQKIYAQEKFNAEEP
-940 HDKQTHGQK
+940 HDKETHGQK
-949 VHDKEPYG
+949 IHDKEPYG
-957 QEPQGQKPHGDE
+957 KEPSGQDPHGDE

-984 PHGDKPNGQEPH
+984 PHGDQPHGQEPH
-996 GEEPQDNGLLDQE
+996 GDEPHDKEPVDQE
-1009 MRGEEPRGEEP
+1009 MP
-1020 QDNGLLDQEMR
+1020 
-1031 SEEPQDNG
+1031 SEEPQG
-1039 LLDQEMRSEEPQDNG
+1039 EESHGQEKAEDITIETSVSEEPQKG
-1054 LLDQEMRSEEPR
+1054 
-1066 GEEPRGE
+1066 
-1073 EPHGEEPHGQNKAE
+1073 
-1087 DATLQASGAEEHQKD
+1087 DAG
-1102 DASDTIYEC
+1102 DAIYEC
-1111 QDCGLGFTDLTDLTS
+1111 QDCGLGFADLNDLTS
-1126 HQDVHSRKALVDS
+1126 HQDVHNRNSLVDS
-1139 REYAHSEVHVHSV
+1139 REYTHSEAHVHSV
-1152 SEFENKCSGE
+1152 SEFEKKYSGE

-1168 KCGESFI
+1168 KCGESFTQ
-1175 HSSLLFEHQ
+1175 SSLLFEHQ

-1210 RRNRAAERN
+1210 RRNCTVERN
-1219 PAVTGSA
+1219 PAVSGSA

-1239 SALNEHMRQHRDDE
+1239 SALNEHMRQHRDNE
-1253 ILEQNELAEEIFI
+1253 ILEQNELADEIFI

-1300 DHHTKVHKDEPYECG
+1300 DHHTKVHKDEPYEYG

-1329 KHIPLYECKDCGQP
+1329 KHIPLYECKDCGQS

-1361 GGSDIVAAT
+1361 GGSEIVAAT

-1377 ALVPQEVLRIQG
+1377 VLIPQEVLRIQG

-1471 AEEPEGDADEPD
+1471 VEEPEGDADEPD
-1483 GADMEDPEEE
+1483 GADIEDPEEE

-1510 CTETFASSAAF
+1510 CAETFASSAAF

-1532 IFEPANAPGEAP
+1532 IFEPANDLGECS
-1544 GYTERASTSAA
+1544 GYIERASTSAG

-1568 VCGQLFQD
+1568 VCGQLFND

>member
-1 MYHQEDDTSSDMT
+1 
-14 SDDDLS
+14 
-20 HCGRETPPPR
+20 
-30 SPPPPRSSHSLSSDR
+30 
-45 DQERRGRSR
+45 
-54 DVEPRDRWPYIR
+54 
-66 NPRSRLPQ
+66 
-74 RDLSLPVMSRPHFG
+74 
-88 LDRDDDRRS
+88 
-97 MDYESRSQDAE
+97 
-108 SYQNVVELKE
+108 
-118 DKKPQNPIQDNLENY
+118 
-133 RKLLSLGV
+133 
-141 QLAEDDRHSHMT
+141 
-153 QGHSSRSKRSAYPST
+153 
-168 SRGLKPM
+168 
-175 PEAKKPAHRRG
+175 
-186 ICEDESSHGVIME
+186 
-199 KFIKDVSRKS
+199 
-209 ARARELNE
+209 
-217 RPPPRFP
+217 
-224 RPSDTWKD
+224 
-232 GASSR
+232 
-237 RESVI
+237 
-242 QERGA
+242 
-247 EGAAYRGGFR
+247 
-257 FNADLLSRNR
+257 
-267 ALERKRRYHFD
+267 
-278 SDEKGSGHEH
+278 
-288 KSCVRKKPFECGS
+288 
-301 EMRQAMSMGNLSCPP
+301 
-316 VPESQPLDFPPDPY
+316 
-330 VCDEC
+330 
-335 GRSFSVI
+335 
-342 SEFVE
+342 
-347 HQIMHT
+347 
-353 RENLYE
+353 
-359 YGESFIHSVAVN
+359 
-371 EGQKGPGGGRRFECK
+371 
-386 ECGETFS
+386 
-393 RSAALAEHRQMH
+393 
-405 AREYLAGCH
+405 
-414 DQEDEDTTMP
+414 MP
-424 SPTFSELQKIYGKDK
+424 SPTFSELQKMYGKDK

-461 THGRGGSDDRESER
+461 THGRGKSGDSRENER
-475 ERERQRMRARAR
+475 EQ
-487 EQRER
+487 
-492 ERELGEPFLTC
+492 PFLTC
-503 PNFNEFRK
+503 PNFSEFRK

-547 ENKSRMCEETF
+547 ENK
-558 VPSQALRRRQKT
+558 
-570 YREKLFDFNNARDA
+570 
-584 LMEGA
+584 
-589 DPGDHQKSRSRKNFF
+589 NFF
-604 EARVYEKPFTES
+604 ESRAYEKPFAES

-625 PGNEEDKPFTI
+625 PGNKEDDKPFTI
-636 SVNPNDKLKFPAM
+636 STNPNDKLKFPTMA
-649 ENSSQGKS
+649 NDCQGKA

-674 RGAFGFPKPRP
+674 RGALGFTKPKP
-685 VAESSTQTSGG
+685 VTESSTQTTGG
-696 ILPKIL
+696 ISLPKFF
-702 SRGSIFEGKEYKR
+702 SRGSIFERKEYKG

-730 RANDLVGCDE
+730 RVNDQLECDE
-740 GEPSIYIS
+740 GGESSIYIS
-748 DLTNKRRKIPTGQD
+748 DLNNKRRKIPTGED
-762 TYEGSNSNNHTDS
+762 TYEGNNSSKLKDS
-775 VPPSVPRAEP
+775 ILLSMPRAEP

-834 PFGDLQAFRRRAKF
+834 PFGDLQAIRRRAKF
-848 FECQECGEAFAH
+848 FECQECGEAFARR
-860 GSDLIEHQKI
+860 SELIEHQRI

-895 QTSYAQERFIQEQ
+895 QTSYAQERFVQEQ

-919 ATSNNR
+919 ATSNNLS
-925 NVQKTYAQEKYAEEP
+925 VQKIYAQQKYYAEEP
-940 HDKQTHGQK
+940 HAK
-949 VHDKEPYG
+949 
-957 QEPQGQKPHGDE
+957 
-969 PQDKEPLDQEMRSEE
+969 
-984 PHGDKPNGQEPH
+984 
-996 GEEPQDNGLLDQE
+996 
-1009 MRGEEPRGEEP
+1009 
-1020 QDNGLLDQEMR
+1020 EMR
-1031 SEEPQDNG
+1031 SEEPQGN
-1039 LLDQEMRSEEPQDNG
+1039 ES
-1054 LLDQEMRSEEPR
+1054 
-1066 GEEPRGE
+1066 
-1073 EPHGEEPHGQNKAE
+1073 HGQEKAE
-1087 DATLQASGAEEHQKD
+1087 DTTIQASTSDEHQKD
-1102 DASDTIYEC
+1102 NANEAIYEC

-1126 HQDVHSRKALVDS
+1126 HQDVHSKKSLVDS
-1139 REYAHSEVHVHSV
+1139 REYTHSEVHVHSD
-1152 SEFENKCSGE
+1152 SEFEKKYSGE

-1197 CDDGFIALLPVRP
+1197 CDDGFVALLPVRP
-1210 RRNRAAERN
+1210 RRNCASERN
-1219 PAVTGSA
+1219 PAVSGSA

-1253 ILEQNELAEEIFI
+1253 LLEQSELADEIFI

-1300 DHHTKVHKDEPYECG
+1300 DHHTKVHKDEPYEYG

-1343 FLDDTVITERMVF
+1343 FLDDTVITERLVF

-1377 ALVPQEVLRIQG
+1377 VLIPQEVLRIQG

-1457 IEDPEERA
+1457 IEDPEERV
-1465 DEPEED
+1465 DEPED
-1471 AEEPEGDADEPD
+1471 DVEEPEGDADEPD
-1483 GADMEDPEEE
+1483 GADIEDPEEE

-1532 IFEPANAPGEAP
+1532 IFEPANALGECS
-1544 GYTERASTSAA
+1544 GYIERASTSTSAG

-1568 VCGQLFQD
+1568 VCGQLFHD